1 MQKSASQILRDA
13 AKIYE
18 NDNDIPNEH
27 KAIAVAAGMSEKDF
41 DQRFDKARENFNYYG
56 STALSVLADFFEEQE
71 EVEEIFEPSYGEL
84 YTAAIEHLASLYD
97 DAIVARVKWQT
108 KDVSDLV
115 QYKEFQNEK
124 AFVVSIFN
132 KNVREVMDDVR
143 NASKLLEFYF

>member
-1 MQKSASQILRDA
+1 MQKSASQIFREA
-13 AKIYE
+13 AKIYDD
-18 NDNDIPNEH
+18 DNDVINEP
-27 KAIAVAAGMSEKDF
+27 KAIAVAAGMSDEEF
-41 DQRFDKARENFNYYG
+41 EQRFDKARENFNYYG
-56 STALSVLADFFEEQE
+56 STALSVLADFLEKQE
-71 EVEEIFEPSYGEL
+71 AEEIFEPSYGEL

-108 KDVSDLV
+108 KDVFDLV

>member
-1 MQKSASQILRDA
+1 MQKSISQILRDA

-18 NDNDIPNEH
+18 NDNDVINEP
-27 KAIAVAAGMSEKDF
+27 KAIANAVGMSDEEF
-41 DQRFDKARENFNYYG
+41 EQRFDKARENFNYYG
-56 STALSVLADFFEEQE
+56 STALYVLADFFEEQE
-71 EVEEIFEPSYGEL
+71 EVKKLFEPSYGEL

-108 KDVSDLV
+108 KDVCDLV
-115 QYKEFQNEK
+115 QYNEFQNEK

-143 NASKLLEFYF
+143 AASKLLEFYF

>member
-13 AKIYE
+13 VKLFE
-18 NDNDIPNEH
+18 EDPNTAEALN
-27 KAIAVAAGMSEKDF
+27 AIAVVAGMNKDKF
-41 DQRFDKARENFNYYG
+41 IEEVFNVRGNYKYYP
-56 STALSVLADFFEEQE
+56 SAKLSVLADFLEEQE
-71 EVEEIFEPSYGEL
+71 EVEEIFKPSYDEL
-84 YTAAIEHLASLYD
+84 YKAAIERLAGIYD

-108 KDVSDLV
+108 KDVFDLV

-124 AFVVSIFN
+124 AFVISIFN